1 MLIAELF
8 LIACSSSS
16 STVALAQ
23 VKGRVID
30 ASTGQ
35 PLEGASLQLRTIK
48 IGTDGSTYASSEP
61 PVSETKTDVAG
72 AFVFKNVPS
81 GQFILINSAFDE
93 VPYLRIMMWKQ
104 YGWESVIVDVPAGQV
119 VDLDILQV
127 CHHDVCSPW
136 PTK

>member
-1 MLIAELF
+1 MIAALF
-8 LIACSSSS
+8 LVACGLPSP
-16 STVALAQ
+16 TVALAQ
-23 VKGRVID
+23 VKGRAID

-35 PLEGASLQLRTIK
+35 PLEGASLQLRTIE
-48 IGTDGSTYASSEP
+48 IGTDGTVYASSEP
-61 PVSETKTDVAG
+61 PVAETKTDMTG

-104 YGWESVIVDVPAGQV
+104 YGWEPVIVDVPAGQV